1 MRSLLHRFDAYF
13 TVQIQAW
20 PHWLRPVMRLASFLG
35 YPYITLGV
43 VAAGLLVVGWVMGDI
58 RYGYAGGIIFA
69 THGVGSLLKLIIGR
83 RRPATYLPRRWH
95 LKTHS
100 FPSGHALGSAA
111 AYGTV
116 ALLLNEVGSG
126 GSLAALFLVGMIIV
140 IGFSRVYLGAHYPS
154 DVMAGWLLGAAGAC
168 IAASFLSL

>member
-43 VAAGLLVVGWVMGDI
+43 VATGLLVVGWVMGDI
-58 RYGYAGGIIFA
+58 RYGYAGGIIFV

-116 ALLLNEVGSG
+116 ALMIGGHGLFEAVCSLL
-126 GSLAALFLVGMIIV
+126 LIALIII
-140 IGFSRVYLGAHYPS
+140 IGLSRIYLGAHYPS
-154 DVMAGWLLGAAGAC
+154 DVVAGWVLGCTGALLAV
-168 IAASFLSL
+168 ITQS